1 VPRSLSSRI
10 VASFAALAL
19 ALLIAIGGTVF
30 VVLRDLHRASTESRM
45 ADLADSLLP
54 QLRQSIASG
63 NLQGAL
69 ADTQKQLSDSGVD
82 IMLATTDG
90 QLHAINGFA
99 SVTGTIDLTTAT
111 LRGQDV
117 HSTTVFADGR
127 PHSWA
132 ATKVNARSVV
142 FATLD
147 RSGGEAFSDLARTIP
162 IGLLAVLLVGGPL
175 AFVLSRSVTGPLR
188 RLQHATAA
196 VPATSPAA
204 VAATGSGAAPVPD
217 LGPVPVEGP
226 REVRELTEHF
236 NAMTGEL
243 SATREREERLLA
255 NLRHDLK
262 TPLTVIGGFAGAIA
276 DGTASGPEAVKAA
289 RTIGEEANR
298 LERLVAELDTMERLR
313 TGAGGLRPEQ
323 IDARSLLDQTVERF
337 GARAAGRGVELMVIG
352 ATAAGAGTGMAP
364 GAVATPGGMPAP
376 GALAGPP
383 DLRFSADRVAVDRIL
398 GNLIENA
405 LAVVPSPGGHIW
417 LEARGSADWIT
428 LLVSDDGPGFPPG
441 ATERIFDRFYRGDPA
456 RSGPGSGLGL
466 AIVRELARAHGGEAQ
481 AESLA
486 PHGARAIVHLPR
498 TPQVA
503 G

>member
-1 VPRSLSSRI
+1 
-10 VASFAALAL
+10 
-19 ALLIAIGGTVF
+19 
-30 VVLRDLHRASTESRM
+30 M

-54 QLRQSIASG
+54 QLRTSIAAG
-63 NLQGAL
+63 DLRGAL
-69 ADTQKQLSDSGVD
+69 IDTQTELAATGVD
-82 IMLATTDG
+82 IMLATPDG
-90 QLHAINGFA
+90 QLHTINNFP
-99 SVTGTIDLTTAT
+99 SVTGTINLTTAT

-127 PHSWA
+127 QHSWA
-132 ATKVNARSVV
+132 ATRVNTRSVV

-147 RSGGEAFSDLARTIP
+147 RSSGEALGDLARTIP

-175 AFVLSRSVTGPLR
+175 AFILSRSVTGPLR
-188 RLQHATAA
+188 RLQHATAT
-196 VPATSPAA
+196 VPATNHGAVEAPGPGGLPAPSLEARPPPSP
-204 VAATGSGAAPVPD
+204 
-217 LGPVPVEGP
+217 GPVPVEGP

-236 NAMTGEL
+236 NAMTAEL
-243 SATREREERLLA
+243 RATREREDRLLA
-255 NLRHDLK
+255 NLRHDLR
-262 TPLTVIGGFAGAIA
+262 TPLTVIGGFATAIA
-276 DGTASGPEAVKAA
+276 DGTAGGPEAVKAA
-289 RTIGEEANR
+289 RTIGEEATR

-323 IDARSLLDQTVERF
+323 IDAEALLDQTVERF
-337 GARAAGRGVELMVIG
+337 RARAAGQGVELSVIG
-352 ATAAGAGTGMAP
+352 GTAPSATAAGAVPDA
-364 GAVATPGGMPAP
+364 
-376 GALAGPP
+376 P
-383 DLRFSADRVAVDRIL
+383 DLGFSADRVAVDRIL

-486 PHGARAIVHLPR
+486 PRGARVIVHLPR
-498 TPQVA
+498 TPRVA